1 MALLRIGI
9 MGCYSIFALR
19 LMAERG
25 GFEPPIGLTLCW
37 FSRPVHSTTLPPL
50 RSRFRLVVAVDFTA
64 YSYSMEVSRKL
75 LRFEE
80 QGLR

>member
-1 MALLRIGI
+1 
-9 MGCYSIFALR
+9 
-19 LMAERG
+19 
-25 GFEPPIGLTLCW
+25 
-37 FSRPVHSTTLPPL
+37 
-50 RSRFRLVVAVDFTA
+50 VVAVDFTA